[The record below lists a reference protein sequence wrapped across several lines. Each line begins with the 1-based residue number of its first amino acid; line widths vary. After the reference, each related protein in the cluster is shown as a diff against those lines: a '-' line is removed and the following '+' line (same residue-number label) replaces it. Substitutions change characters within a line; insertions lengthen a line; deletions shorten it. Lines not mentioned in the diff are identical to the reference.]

1 MSTPPTQ
8 AVLGPLFSTLTAE
21 NNYFWCSCGRS
32 KAQPFCDGSH
42 AGTDFRPLKFKL
54 KQNQDAILCGCKRT
68 GSPPFCDG
76 SHNNLSATY
85 KQADADEL
93 HATATAPIVLR
104 DGGTVGKS
112 RLTDGCFVV
121 TLPADKL
128 KNIGALRLASVINHS
143 DGAEFISQFYGEL
156 DQGVSEVLQFGDS
169 AVVLFV
175 CGGAGVATVSGIEFP
190 LLQES
195 GLLVR
200 PGEAFSLRVE
210 GGAALRVLI
219 TACPQVFEPLV
230 LEAMPHGFD
239 DTGCSRVAVVDPSLR
254 EPMADR
260 FYQVLIGEPPETSPV
275 TEFIGEMPQ
284 SRAAAH
290 RHLYEEAIMILS
302 GEGALWTEGL
312 RTTVKQG
319 DILFL
324 PRKILHSLECTSPS
338 GMRLV
343 GVFYPSGS
351 PAVNY

>member
-1 MSTPPTQ
+1 MSTKPPP
-8 AVLGPLFSTLTAE
+8 AVSGPHFATLKADRR
-21 NNYFWCSCGRS
+21 YLWCTCGRS
-32 KAQPFCDGSH
+32 VAQPFCDGSH
-42 AGTDFRPLKFKL
+42 AGTDFQPLLFKL
-54 KQNQDAILCGCKRT
+54 RQDQDVVLCGCKRT

-85 KQADADEL
+85 KEAGADEL
-93 HATATAPIVLR
+93 RSAAMVPIVLR
-104 DGGTVGKS
+104 DRGSVGKS

-121 TLPADKL
+121 TLPEDNLEK
-128 KNIGALRLASVINHS
+128 IGALRLASVINQS
-143 DGAEFISQFYGEL
+143 DGAEFISQFYAEL
-156 DQGVSEVLQFGDS
+156 DRGASGVLQFGDS
-169 AVVLFV
+169 AVVLFIS
-175 CGGAGVATVSGIEFP
+175 GGAGVATVSGVEFP
-190 LLQES
+190 LLEET

-210 GGAALRVLI
+210 GPAALRVLI
-219 TACPQVFEPLV
+219 TACPQVPAPRV
-230 LEAMPHGFD
+230 LDVMPGNFQASMP
-239 DTGCSRVAVVDPSLR
+239 SRVAVVDPSLR

-275 TEFIGEMPQ
+275 TAFIGELPQ

-302 GEGALWTEGL
+302 GEGSLWTEAS
-312 RTTVKQG
+312 RTTVQKG

-324 PRKILHSLECTSPS
+324 PRKILHSLECTSDS

-351 PAVNY
+351 PAVNF